1 MITRRIGRLLRG
13 KATPFHL
20 YTATILGGLYA
31 FYPGFAQAPL
41 LGLLFPLL
49 VILINANLFIFGLAM
64 LVGQIF
70 HWILM
75 PVQFHLGVWLTE
87 GPLSGLFAAIAN
99 APVTAWMGLEYYV
112 VSAGLLFGL
121 LFGIALGWLVSSRLQ
136 KFRRKMGQLEQG
148 SEKYNKLMSRRS
160 VKIVGWLLF
169 GGTKAKADW
178 NKLTEKRIG
187 NPLRPLGLILVAAV
201 LTIVIVIGL
210 VFDSA
215 ILTAAARDQLTR
227 INGATVD
234 VGEVDFAPF
243 RGHLNIA
250 SLAMADPED
259 LQHNRFSSGEIEVSF
274 SVQDLLRRRF
284 AIDSLQVHEPRS
296 GMERSVAG
304 RIHERPE
311 PSVDDEPDE
320 LEEGVEDFE
329 LLDWI
334 EEGRVWRDRLRLAH
348 RIYREWGPR
357 LRSETDPEE
366 ERIGWRDRLAE
377 RAAEMGYAQVQS
389 PNLIRSA
396 PRFMIHEAQA
406 MDFRVR
412 GNDTQRYHFSG
423 WNLASEPQLT
433 EEPGRIW
440 LRTNAED
447 LSIDLRLHPD
457 GESVLPTLQMHQTG
471 ISVEELRASMSDP
484 DRFPVQNGTID
495 VRADGEFDPDA
506 LNLPVT
512 VTLKD
517 ARIEAFG
524 QNVRVSSL
532 DIPATLTG
540 PLSNPRIRIHTEAW
554 QQAIRNAAGGELRER
569 ATDEIRRRLPF

>member
-64 LVGQIF
+64 LVGQIL
-70 HWILM
+70 HWVLL
-75 PVQFHLGVWLTE
+75 PVQFHLGVWLIE

-99 APVTAWMGLEYYV
+99 APVTAWIGLEYYV
-112 VSAGLLFGL
+112 VSAGILFGL
-121 LFGIALGWLVSSRLQ
+121 LFGIAAGWLVSSRLQ

-148 SEKYNKLMSRRS
+148 SEKYNKLMARRS

-215 ILTAAARDQLTR
+215 ILAAAAREQLTR
-227 INGATVD
+227 LNGASVD
-234 VGEVDFAPF
+234 IGEVDFAPF
-243 RGHLNIA
+243 RGHLNVS
-250 SLAMADPED
+250 SLALADPD
-259 LQHNRFSSGEIEVSF
+259 NLAQNRFSSGQIEVSF
-274 SVQDLLRRRF
+274 GVDDLLRRRF
-284 AIDSLQVHEPRS
+284 AIDSLQIHEPRS
-296 GMERSVAG
+296 GTARTVPG
-304 RIHERPE
+304 RLYERPE
-311 PSVDDEPDE
+311 APEEDEIEEP
-320 LEEGVEDFE
+320 EEGVEDFE
-329 LLDWI
+329 ILDWI
-334 EEGRVWRDRLRLAH
+334 EEGREWRDRLRMAH
-348 RIYREWGPR
+348 RLYRQWGPR

-366 ERIGWRDRLAE
+366 ERIGWRDRLAD
-377 RAAEMGYAQVQS
+377 RAAELGYSQVRS
-389 PNLIRSA
+389 PNLVRSA
-396 PRFMIHEAQA
+396 PRFTLHEIQA

-412 GNDTQRYHFSG
+412 GNDSARYNLSG
-423 WNLASEPQLT
+423 WNLASEPHLT

-440 LRTNAED
+440 LRTPEEE
-447 LSIDLRLHPD
+447 LSIDLQLEPD
-457 GESVLPTLQMHQTG
+457 GETVLPTLKVQKTG
-471 ISVEELRASMSDP
+471 ISVEEIRASMSNP
-484 DRFPVQNGTID
+484 DRFPVQSGTID
-495 VRADGEFDPDA
+495 IHADGEFNPDA
-506 LNLPVT
+506 MNLPIT

-524 QNVRVSSL
+524 QNVRASNL
-532 DIPATLTG
+532 EIPATLTG
-540 PLSNPRIRIHTEAW
+540 SLSSPKIRIHTEAW
-554 QQAIRNAAGGELRER
+554 QQAIRDAAGGELRQR